1 MKLMKVE
8 QEATKKSNDERSKMY
23 KKRITKLVEE
33 NFKLR
38 TSADNMKAI
47 YQKDEVQNEIIQ

>member
-1 MKLMKVE
+1 MKVE